1 MSENIIKATSFRVGQ
16 EEIEKFKELT
26 SSENMNQAEAFELLI
41 STYEMAKAKSVLT
54 NRAKEIEAFEEALN
68 SLLRIYTGSLEVNN
82 MAEKNI
88 REQLSLELTTKDTT
102 IKELQEFK
110 LAATLELKE
119 SKAKLTET
127 LKGNEEI
134 QVKVK
139 GLEKEIDT
147 KNENIKMLNN
157 QVSFLTEELTNNKEE
172 VAKAKELRTVINNLN
187 KDLEEVK
194 TNLLNKEMENKN
206 LTKQLDFY
214 TNNISELKKE
224 HKENI
229 EEIKAENKLV
239 VKELKE
245 EFEMKYSEIKTEH
258 NKEVVELNA
267 SITKI
272 KDVKDTLAKEV
283 VEVKTKYS
291 TEVDILKTSIS
302 KEISEKDLA
311 LKELEEAKSKIEK
324 LENAYKTSLEKIK
337 RLEENKKPKA
347 IEKKVIK

>member
-16 EEIEKFKELT
+16 EEIDKFKELT
-26 SSENMNQAEAFELLI
+26 SSENLNQAEAFELLI

-110 LAATLELKE
+110 AAATLELKE
-119 SKAKLTET
+119 NKTKLSET

-134 QVKVK
+134 QIKVK
-139 GLEKEIDT
+139 DLEKEIDT

-157 QVSFLTEELTNNKEE
+157 QVSFLTQELTNNKEE
-172 VAKAKELRTVINNLN
+172 VAKAKELGTVINKLN
-187 KDLEEVK
+187 KELEEIK

-206 LTKQLDFY
+206 LIKQLEFY
-214 TNNISELKKE
+214 SDNISEIKKE

-229 EEIKAENKLV
+229 EEIKAENKAV

-245 EFEMKYSEIKTEH
+245 EHKARYSEIKTEH
-258 NKEVVELNA
+258 
-267 SITKI
+267 
-272 KDVKDTLAKEV
+272 D
-283 VEVKTKYS
+283 
-291 TEVDILKTSIS
+291 
-302 KEISEKDLA
+302 KEISKLEENISKANEEKDLA
-311 LKELEEAKSKIEK
+311 LKELLEVKNKMEK
-324 LENAYKTSLEKIK
+324 LENDYKASLEKIK
-337 RLEENKKPKA
+337 KLEEVKKVKNT
-347 IEKKVIK
+347 EKKVIK

>member
-41 STYEMAKAKSVLT
+41 STYEMAKAKNVLS
-54 NRAKEIEAFEEALN
+54 NRAKEIEAFEAALN
-68 SLLRIYTGSLEVNN
+68 SILRIYTGSLEVNN

-110 LAATLELKE
+110 VAATLELKE

-157 QVSFLTEELTNNKEE
+157 QVSFLTQELTNNKDE
-172 VAKAKELRTVINNLN
+172 VAKAKELGTAISNLN
-187 KDLEEVK
+187 KELEEVK

-206 LTKQLDFY
+206 LVKQLDFY
-214 TNNISELKKE
+214 SNNITEIKKE

-229 EEIKAENKLV
+229 EEIKLENKAV
-239 VKELKE
+239 VQELKE
-245 EFEMKYSEIKTEH
+245 EYKIRYSEIKTEH
-258 NKEVVELNA
+258 
-267 SITKI
+267 
-272 KDVKDTLAKEV
+272 D
-283 VEVKTKYS
+283 
-291 TEVDILKTSIS
+291 
-302 KEISEKDLA
+302 KEISKLEENILKANEEKDLA
-311 LKELEEAKSKIEK
+311 LKELLEVKNKMEK
-324 LENAYKTSLEKIK
+324 LENDYKASLEKIK
-337 RLEENKKPKA
+337 SLEEVRKTKVT
-347 IEKKVIK
+347 EKKVIK